1 MLYSGKYKRRL
12 YIFSFLHRDFV
23 VKNHFI
29 DILSIEICIFRR
41 KGIYVKGYEEIANSG
56 ILWLITFSAIALV
69 LFQVIVFLKK
79 SFSAGK
85 KMGLEK
91 KTLHTAFKVGAVSA
105 IGPSMVVVIGMV
117 SLLIVVGGPTALM
130 RLAYIGNVAYE
141 LLAAEFAADA
151 YGVTISDP
159 NLPPEVFSVTLW
171 CMAFGCIGWIV
182 VTALFTDKME
192 KVKTRLSKGSNASK
206 LIPAIS
212 TAAML
217 GAYGYLTAG
226 YAIGLDAN
234 TVALLSGF
242 FVMLVIIFIY
252 KKKKI
257 KWLNEWGLTIAMVSG
272 VCAAA
277 FF

>member
-1 MLYSGKYKRRL
+1 
-12 YIFSFLHRDFV
+12 
-23 VKNHFI
+23 
-29 DILSIEICIFRR
+29 
-41 KGIYVKGYEEIANSG
+41 
-56 ILWLITFSAIALV
+56 
-69 LFQVIVFLKK
+69 
-79 SFSAGK
+79 
-85 KMGLEK
+85 
-91 KTLHTAFKVGAVSA
+91 
-105 IGPSMVVVIGMV
+105 
-117 SLLIVVGGPTALM
+117 
-130 RLAYIGNVAYE
+130 
-141 LLAAEFAADA
+141 
-151 YGVTISDP
+151 
-159 NLPPEVFSVTLW
+159 
-171 CMAFGCIGWIV
+171 MAFGCIGWIV